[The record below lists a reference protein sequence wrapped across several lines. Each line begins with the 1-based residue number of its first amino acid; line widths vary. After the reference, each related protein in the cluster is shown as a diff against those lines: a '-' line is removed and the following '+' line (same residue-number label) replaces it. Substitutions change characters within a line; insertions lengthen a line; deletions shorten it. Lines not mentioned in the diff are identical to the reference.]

1 VRRFAKKNTNTDV
14 RWSPGE
20 RTSSTLRP
28 ILFIY
33 IQEIRGERQ
42 TFENERRRVSA
53 HDKRGL
59 GFRVRVSSVMA
70 SADGKVVEE
79 ERVED
84 DVVEIKE
91 KPLDIMRYMDAVRDS
106 SVGAIAT
113 FSGTTRDTFEG
124 QEVLELRYEAYE
136 TMAYRELRRICQA
149 ARERWELKRM
159 AVAHRT
165 GVVPI
170 GQESVFIA
178 VSSIHRQDALK
189 ACQFV
194 IDEIKASVPIW
205 KKEVYNNGESWKQN
219 SEFLTRNTT

>member
-1 VRRFAKKNTNTDV
+1 MKTREEGFLHTT
-14 RWSPGE
+14 
-20 RTSSTLRP
+20 
-28 ILFIY
+28 
-33 IQEIRGERQ
+33 RG
-42 TFENERRRVSA
+42 
-53 HDKRGL
+53 GL

-124 QEVLELRYEAYE
+124 QEVLELRYEAHE
-136 TMAYRELRRICQA
+136 SMAYRELRSICQL
-149 ARERWELKRM
+149 AREQWDLKRM

-165 GVVPI
+165 GVVTI

-189 ACQFV
+189 ACEFV
-194 IDEIKASVPIW
+194 IEKIKARVPIW
-205 KKEVYNNGESWKQN
+205 KKEIYNNGEAWKQN
-219 SEFLTRNTT
+219 PEFLTRNAT

>member
-1 VRRFAKKNTNTDV
+1 MKTREEGFGFLHAT
-14 RWSPGE
+14 
-20 RTSSTLRP
+20 
-28 ILFIY
+28 
-33 IQEIRGERQ
+33 RG
-42 TFENERRRVSA
+42 
-53 HDKRGL
+53 GL
-59 GFRVRVSSVMA
+59 GFRVRVSLVMA

-79 ERVED
+79 EGVEND
-84 DVVEIKE
+84 LVEVKE

-205 KKEVYNNGESWKQN
+205 KKEIYNNGESWKQN